1 MRVLMFGWEL
11 PPHNSGG
18 LGVACYNLAKALC
31 EKNAEV
37 IFVLPQK
44 YDNVSFDPFRV
55 IFASDTVKVV
65 GIRSPLVPYLTA
77 ERYAALLARG
87 ELSHFGDTLQDEV
100 MRYGAEAKRIAE
112 REQFDVIHAH
122 DWLSFPAGVVAKRAS
137 GKPLIAHVHATEF
150 DRTGGQGVDQKVY
163 EIEKWGMEQADKVV
177 AVSRF
182 TKDMIIAKYGI
193 PPEKIEVVHNAVD
206 DAIACGGNARSF
218 SFPEKA
224 IVLFVGR
231 MTLQKGPDYF
241 VAAARKVLEREKDV
255 MFVMAGDGDMYH
267 AVIEQASRLG
277 IAEHFSFTGF
287 LRGRELTRLYR
298 SADIFVMPS
307 ISEPFGLTALEAQKN
322 RAPVL
327 ISRQTGVGE
336 VLNHCLKVD
345 FWDVDEMA
353 AKILAVV
360 RYKELGQCLSDN
372 GYEES
377 SRFTWSAVAEQCIR
391 LYRSLAPAGA

>member
-31 EKNAEV
+31 EKNTEV

-44 YDNVSFDPFRV
+44 YDDVSSDSFRV
-55 IFASDTVKVV
+55 IFASDAVKVV

-77 ERYAALLARG
+77 ERYAMLLARG
-87 ELSHFGDTLQDEV
+87 ELRHFGDTLQGEV
-100 MRYGAEAKRIAE
+100 MRYGVEAKRIAE
-112 REQFDVIHAH
+112 QEQFDIIHAH
-122 DWLSFPAGVVAKRAS
+122 DWLSFPAGVVAKHVS
-137 GKPLIAHVHATEF
+137 GKPLIVHVHATEF
-150 DRTGGQGVDQKVY
+150 DRTGGQGVNQDVY
-163 EIEKWGMEQADKVV
+163 EIEKWGMEKADKVV

-182 TKDMIIAKYGI
+182 TKDIIVTKYGI
-193 PPEKIEVVHNAVD
+193 SPEKIEVVHNAVD

-218 SFPEKA
+218 MFPGKS

-241 VAAARKVLEREKDV
+241 VAAARKVLEQEKDV

-267 AVIEQASRLG
+267 AVIEQAARLG

-287 LRGRELTRLYR
+287 LRGKELTRLYR
-298 SADIFVMPS
+298 AADIFVMPS
-307 ISEPFGLTALEAQKN
+307 ISEPFGLTALEALKN
-322 RAPVL
+322 RAPAL

-336 VLNHCLKVD
+336 VLSHCLKVD

-372 GYEES
+372 GYAEAS
-377 SRFTWSAVAEQCIR
+377 QFSWGAVAEQCIR
-391 LYRSLAPAGA
+391 LYRSLVPVGA

>member
-1 MRVLMFGWEL
+1 MFGWEL

-31 EKNAEV
+31 EKHAEV
-37 IFVLPQK
+37 IFVLPQRC
-44 YDNVSFDPFRV
+44 DDVSSDAFRV
-55 IFASDTVKVV
+55 MFASDAVKVV

-77 ERYAALLARG
+77 ERYKILIASG
-87 ELSHFGDTLQDEV
+87 ELHHFGDTLLEEV
-100 MRYGAEAKRIAE
+100 MRYGVEARRIAE
-112 REQFDVIHAH
+112 HERFDVIHAH
-122 DWLSFPAGVVAKRAS
+122 DWLSFPAGVAAKQIS
-137 GKPLIAHVHATEF
+137 GKSLIAHVHATEF
-150 DRTGGQGVDQKVY
+150 DRTGGQGVNQGVY

-182 TKDMIIAKYGI
+182 TKDMIVAKYGI
-193 PPEKIEVVHNAVD
+193 SPEKVEVVHNAVD
-206 DAIACGGNARSF
+206 DAIACGGNVRPF
-218 SFPEKA
+218 SFPGKS

-241 VAAARKVLEREKDV
+241 VAAARKVLEQEKNIV
-255 MFVMAGDGDMYH
+255 FVMAGDGDMYH
-267 AVIEQASRLG
+267 AVIEQAARLG

-287 LRGRELTRLYR
+287 IRGKELARLYR

-307 ISEPFGLTALEAQKN
+307 ISEPFGLTALEALKN

-336 VLNHCLKVD
+336 VLSHCLKVD

-372 GYEES
+372 GYEEVS
-377 SRFTWSAVAEQCIR
+377 VFTWGAVAEQCIR
-391 LYRSLAPAGA
+391 LYRSLMPSGV

>member
-31 EKNAEV
+31 EKNTEV

-44 YDNVSFDPFRV
+44 CEDVSSHIFRV
-55 IFASDTVKVV
+55 VFANGVMRVR
-65 GIRSPLVPYLTA
+65 GIQSPLVPYLDA
-77 ERYAALLARG
+77 VHYATLVARG
-87 ELSHFGDTLQDEV
+87 EVHCFGETLRDEV

-112 REQFDVIHAH
+112 QEQFDVIHAH
-122 DWLSFPAGVVAKRAS
+122 DWLSFPAGVAAQRVS

-150 DRTGGQGVDQKVY
+150 DRTGGQGVNQEVY
-163 EIEKWGMEQADKVV
+163 DIEKWGMEQADKVV

-182 TKDMIIAKYGI
+182 TKQMIVAKYGI
-193 PPEKIEVVHNAVD
+193 VPEKIEVVHNAVD
-206 DAIACGGNARSF
+206 DAIAGAGDTRSF
-218 SFPEKA
+218 SFPGKA

-241 VAAARKVLEREKDV
+241 VAAARKVLEQEKNV

-267 AVIEQASRLG
+267 AVVEQAARLG

-287 LRGRELTRLYR
+287 LRGEELTRLYR
-298 SADIFVMPS
+298 SANIFVMPS
-307 ISEPFGLTALEAQKN
+307 ISEPFGLTALEALKN
-322 RAPVL
+322 HAPVL

-336 VLNHCLKVD
+336 VLSHCLKVD
-345 FWDVDEMA
+345 FWDVNEMA

-372 GYEES
+372 GHEEV
-377 SRFTWSAVAEQCIR
+377 SRFTWGAVAQQCMR
-391 LYRSLAPAGA
+391 LYHLLVPSGA

>member
-1 MRVLMFGWEL
+1 MFGWEL

-31 EKNAEV
+31 EKNTEV

-44 YDNVSFDPFRV
+44 YDDVSSDSFRI
-55 IFASDTVKVV
+55 IFASDAVKIV

-77 ERYAALLARG
+77 ERYTTLLARG
-87 ELSHFGDTLQDEV
+87 ELRHFGDTLQGEV
-100 MRYGAEAKRIAE
+100 MRYGMEAKRIAE
-112 REQFDVIHAH
+112 RERFDIIHAH
-122 DWLSFPAGVVAKRAS
+122 DWLSFPAGVVAKHVS
-137 GKPLIAHVHATEF
+137 GKPLVVHVHATEF
-150 DRTGGQGVDQKVY
+150 DRTGGQGVNQDVY
-163 EIEKWGMEQADKVV
+163 EIEKWGMEKADKVI

-182 TKDMIIAKYGI
+182 TKDMIVAKYGI
-193 PPEKIEVVHNAVD
+193 SPEKIEVVHNAIDNVS
-206 DAIACGGNARSF
+206 ACGGNISSF
-218 SFPEKA
+218 SFPGKS

-241 VAAARKVLEREKDV
+241 VAAARKVLEQEKNV
-255 MFVMAGDGDMYH
+255 VFVMAGDGDMYH
-267 AVIEQASRLG
+267 AVIEQAARLG
-277 IAEHFSFTGF
+277 IAHHFSFTGF
-287 LRGRELTRLYR
+287 LRGGDLTRLYR

-307 ISEPFGLTALEAQKN
+307 ISEPFGLTALEALKN

-336 VLNHCLKVD
+336 VLSHCLKVD

-360 RYKELGQCLSDN
+360 RYRELGQCLSDN
-372 GYEES
+372 GHAEV
-377 SRFTWSAVAEQCIR
+377 SRFSWGAAAEQCIR
-391 LYRSLAPAGA
+391 LYRSLVTARA

>member
-18 LGVACYNLAKALC
+18 LGVACYNLARALC
-31 EKNAEV
+31 EKNTEV

-44 YDNVSFDPFRV
+44 CDDISSDHFRV
-55 IFASDTVKVV
+55 IFASDAVKVV
-65 GIRSPLVPYLTA
+65 GIRSPLIPYLTA
-77 ERYAALLARG
+77 ERYTELLARG
-87 ELSHFGDTLQDEV
+87 ELGSFGDTLKDEV
-100 MRYGAEAKRIAE
+100 MRYGAEAKRIAQHE
-112 REQFDVIHAH
+112 RFDVIHAH
-122 DWLSFPAGVVAKRAS
+122 DWLSFPAGVAAKRVS

-150 DRTGGQGVDQKVY
+150 DRTGGQGVNPEVY

-182 TKDMIIAKYGI
+182 TKEVIVAKYGI
-193 PPEKIEVVHNAVD
+193 ASEKVEVVHNAVD
-206 DAIACGGNARSF
+206 NAIACGGNTLPF
-218 SFPEKA
+218 SLSGKS

-241 VAAARKVLEREKDV
+241 VAAARKVLEQEKNV
-255 MFVMAGDGDMYH
+255 VFVMAGDGDMYH
-267 AVIEQASRLG
+267 AVIEQAARLG
-277 IAEHFSFTGF
+277 LAEHFLFTGF
-287 LRGRELTRLYR
+287 LRGGELTQLYR
-298 SADIFVMPS
+298 AADIFVMPS

-336 VLNHCLKVD
+336 VLSHCLKVD

-372 GYEES
+372 GYQEV
-377 SRFTWSAVAEQCIR
+377 SRFSWGAVAEQCIR
-391 LYRSLAPAGA
+391 LYRSLAPAGV

>member
-37 IFVLPQK
+37 VFVLPQK
-44 YDNVSFDPFRV
+44 CDDTSSDAFRV
-55 IFASDTVKVV
+55 VFANTAIRVR
-65 GIRSPLVPYLTA
+65 GIRSPLIPYLTA
-77 ERYAALLARG
+77 EQYT
-87 ELSHFGDTLQDEV
+87 ELVASGGIRHFGETLRDEV
-100 MRYGAEAKRIAE
+100 MRYGAEARRIAE
-112 REQFDVIHAH
+112 QEQCDIIHAH
-122 DWLSFPAGVVAKRAS
+122 DWLSFPAGVAAKRVS

-150 DRTGGQGVDQKVY
+150 DRTGGQEANQEVY

-177 AVSRF
+177 AVSHL
-182 TKDMIIAKYGI
+182 TKNMIIAKYGI
-193 PPEKIEVVHNAVD
+193 APEKIEVVHNAVD
-206 DAIACGGNARSF
+206 DAIAGGDAPRSF
-218 SFPEKA
+218 SFPGKA

-241 VAAARKVLEREKDV
+241 VAAARKVLEQEKDV

-277 IAEHFSFTGF
+277 IVEHFSFTGF
-287 LRGRELTRLYR
+287 LRGEELTRLYR

-307 ISEPFGLTALEAQKN
+307 ISEPFGLTALEALKN
-322 RAPVL
+322 HAPVL

-336 VLNHCLKVD
+336 VLSHCLKVD

-360 RYKELGQCLSDN
+360 RYRELGRCLSDN
-372 GYEES
+372 GHAEV
-377 SRFTWSAVAEQCIR
+377 SRFSWSSVAEKCIGI
-391 LYRSLAPAGA
+391 YRSLTLTGA